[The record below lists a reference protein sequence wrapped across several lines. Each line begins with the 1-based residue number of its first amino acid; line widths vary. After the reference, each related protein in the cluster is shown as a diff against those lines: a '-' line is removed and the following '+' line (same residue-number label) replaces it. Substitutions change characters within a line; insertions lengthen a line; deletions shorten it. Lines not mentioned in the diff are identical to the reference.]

1 MYCSYCG
8 NKIEKDSKYCSS
20 CGRELN
26 QTPKE
31 EPTNKEVKKVHNS
44 ITRKSIKKDAMAKNK
59 GPLYLGTI
67 MFIVAIIIIMVLMT
81 TIFGTKT
88 LTASGNYEYYLS
100 LTDTTV
106 LNAIIISIIFMI
118 VSMYFTLGMNKT
130 CLDISRDKQVKIGTM
145 FLYPLKNIK
154 LYLKLI
160 VINILVYLILEALT
174 YIPIIGIILYLA
186 IAIYIIPVLG
196 ILPYIIMDNEDIG
209 IIEAVK
215 RTITTIK
222 GNRVAYYALIF
233 TFIGWYMLSILT
245 LGLLIIFILPYMS
258 VAISNFYLSIIK
270 EKEYNDAPSGISNE
284 AVVGITIGS
293 YVTVFVVIIIA
304 AFTFGF
310 ITSLKEEVN
319 SNNDDVIIQDNDDK
333 YENNLSGETINISGL
348 DVYIPDGYNEITVA
362 NYTKAYMSGEG
373 DIVIGLITTDL
384 GYDVASNQ
392 YANFYKNS
400 FSSAYTCGDVSTR
413 NFNHYN
419 WEVLDCNG
427 TGVNIR
433 NYIAIQNR
441 KLYLLTISYEQN
453 AIFKTENLYF
463 NIEKELAFANTVA

>member
-26 QTPKE
+26 QVSKE
-31 EPTNKEVKKVHNS
+31 EPTHKERKKIHNS
-44 ITRKSIKKDAMAKNK
+44 VTRKSIKMDAMTKNK

-67 MFIVAIIIIMVLMT
+67 MFIMAIIIIMVLMT

-106 LNAIIISIIFMI
+106 LNAMIISIIFMI

-130 CLDISRDKQVKIGTM
+130 CLDISRDKQVKTGTM

-186 IAIYIIPVLG
+186 IAIYMIPVLG

-215 RTITTIK
+215 RTMTVIK

-245 LGLLIIFILPYMS
+245 LGMLIIWVLPYMS

-270 EKEYNDAPSGISNE
+270 EKEYNDATSGISNE
-284 AVVGITIGS
+284 AVVGITIGF

-310 ITSLKEEVN
+310 VTSLKEEIN
-319 SNNDDVIIQDNDDK
+319 SNDVIIQDNYDEDK
-333 YENNLSGETINISGL
+333 NNFSGDIKNISGL
-348 DVYIPDGYNEITVA
+348 DIYIPDGYSEITLA

-392 YANFYKNS
+392 YANVYKNS
-400 FSSAYTCGDVSTR
+400 FSSAYTCGNVSTKG
-413 NFNHYN
+413 FNHYN

-453 AIFKTENLYF
+453 AIFKIENLYS

>member
-31 EPTNKEVKKVHNS
+31 EPINKEVKKVHNS
-44 ITRKSIKKDAMAKNK
+44 ITRKSIKKDAMTKNK

-67 MFIVAIIIIMVLMT
+67 MFIMAIIIIMVLMT
-81 TIFGTKT
+81 TVFGTKT

-186 IAIYIIPVLG
+186 IAIYIIPVLS

-215 RTITTIK
+215 RTMTAIK

-245 LGLLIIFILPYMS
+245 LGMLIIWVLPYMS

-270 EKEYNDAPSGISNE
+270 EKEYNDATSGISNE
-284 AVVGITIGS
+284 AVVGITIGT
-293 YVTVFVVIIIA
+293 YVTIFAAMIIA
-304 AFTFGF
+304 VFTLGL
-310 ITSLKEEVN
+310 ITGIKEEINN
-319 SNNDDVIIQDNDDK
+319 SDNVIIQDNYDEDK
-333 YENNLSGETINISGL
+333 NNFSGDIKNISGL
-348 DVYIPDGYNEITVA
+348 DIYIPDGYSEITLA

-392 YANFYKNS
+392 YANVYKNS
-400 FSSAYTCGDVSTR
+400 FSSAYTCGNVSTKG
-413 NFNHYN
+413 FNHYN

-433 NYIAIQNR
+433 NYIAIQNG

-453 AIFKTENLYF
+453 AIFKIENLYS

>member
-20 CGRELN
+20 CGRKLN
-26 QTPKE
+26 QVSKE
-31 EPTNKEVKKVHNS
+31 EPTNKEGKKIHNS
-44 ITRKSIKKDAMAKNK
+44 VTRKSIKMDAMTKNK

-67 MFIVAIIIIMVLMT
+67 IFIMAIIIIMVLMT
-81 TIFGTKT
+81 TIFGTKI

-130 CLDISRDKQVKIGTM
+130 CLDISRDKQVKTGTM

-215 RTITTIK
+215 RTMTVIK

-245 LGLLIIFILPYMS
+245 LGMLIIWVLPYMS

-270 EKEYNDAPSGISNE
+270 EKEYNDATSGISNE
-284 AVVGITIGS
+284 AVVGITIGF

-310 ITSLKEEVN
+310 VTSLKEEI
-319 SNNDDVIIQDNDDK
+319 NNNDVIIQDNYDEDK
-333 YENNLSGETINISGL
+333 NNFSGDIKNISGL
-348 DVYIPDGYNEITVA
+348 DIYIPDGYSEITLA

-392 YANFYKNS
+392 YANVYKNS
-400 FSSAYTCGDVSTR
+400 FSSAYTCGNVSTKG
-413 NFNHYN
+413 FNHYN

-453 AIFKTENLYF
+453 AIFKIENLYS

>member
-26 QTPKE
+26 QVSKE
-31 EPTNKEVKKVHNS
+31 EPTNKEGKKIHNS
-44 ITRKSIKKDAMAKNK
+44 VTRKSIKMDAMTKNK

-67 MFIVAIIIIMVLMT
+67 MFIMAIIIIMVLMT

-130 CLDISRDKQVKIGTM
+130 CLDISRDKQVKTGTM

-186 IAIYIIPVLG
+186 IAIYIIPVFG
-196 ILPYIIMDNEDIG
+196 ILPYSIMDNEDIG
-209 IIEAVK
+209 II
-215 RTITTIK
+215 

-245 LGLLIIFILPYMS
+245 LGMLIIWVLPYMS

-270 EKEYNDAPSGISNE
+270 EKEYNDATSGISNE
-284 AVVGITIGS
+284 AVVGITIGF

-310 ITSLKEEVN
+310 ITSLKEEIN
-319 SNNDDVIIQDNDDK
+319 SNNDDVIIQDNDGE
-333 YENNLSGETINISGL
+333 YENNISGETINISGL
-348 DVYIPDGYNEITVA
+348 DIYIPDGYSEITLA

-392 YANFYKNS
+392 YANVYKNS
-400 FSSAYTCGDVSTR
+400 FSSAYTCGNVSTKG
-413 NFNHYN
+413 FNHYN

-453 AIFKTENLYF
+453 AILKIENLYS

>member
-26 QTPKE
+26 QVSKE
-31 EPTNKEVKKVHNS
+31 EPTHKERKKIHNS
-44 ITRKSIKKDAMAKNK
+44 VTRKSIKMDAMTKNK

-67 MFIVAIIIIMVLMT
+67 MFIMAIIIIMVLMT

-106 LNAIIISIIFMI
+106 LNAMIISIIFMI

-130 CLDISRDKQVKIGTM
+130 CLDISRDKQVKTGTM

-186 IAIYIIPVLG
+186 IAIYMIPVLG

-215 RTITTIK
+215 RTMTVIK

-245 LGLLIIFILPYMS
+245 LGMLIIWVLPYMS

-270 EKEYNDAPSGISNE
+270 EKEYNDATSGISNE
-284 AVVGITIGS
+284 AVVGITIGF

-310 ITSLKEEVN
+310 VTSLKEEI
-319 SNNDDVIIQDNDDK
+319 NNNDVIIQDNYDEDK
-333 YENNLSGETINISGL
+333 NNFSGDIKNISGL
-348 DVYIPDGYNEITVA
+348 DIYIPDGYSEITLA

-392 YANFYKNS
+392 YANVYKNS
-400 FSSAYTCGDVSTR
+400 FSSAYTCGNVSTKG
-413 NFNHYN
+413 FNHYN

-453 AIFKTENLYF
+453 AIFKIENLYS

>member
-26 QTPKE
+26 QESKE
-31 EPTNKEVKKVHNS
+31 KPTNKEGKKIHNS
-44 ITRKSIKKDAMAKNK
+44 VTRKSIKMDAMTKNK

-67 MFIVAIIIIMVLMT
+67 IFIMAIIIIMVLMT

-130 CLDISRDKQVKIGTM
+130 CLDISRDKQVKTGTM

-215 RTITTIK
+215 RTMTVIK

-245 LGLLIIFILPYMS
+245 LGMLIIWVLPYMS

-270 EKEYNDAPSGISNE
+270 EKEYNDATSGISNE
-284 AVVGITIGS
+284 AVVGITIGF

-310 ITSLKEEVN
+310 VTSLKEEI
-319 SNNDDVIIQDNDDK
+319 NNNDVIIQDNYDEDK
-333 YENNLSGETINISGL
+333 NNFSGDIKNISGL
-348 DVYIPDGYNEITVA
+348 DIYIPDGYSEITLA

-384 GYDVASNQ
+384 GDDVASNQ
-392 YANFYKNS
+392 YANVYKNS
-400 FSSAYTCGDVSTR
+400 FSSAYTCGNVSTKG
-413 NFNHYN
+413 FNHYN

-453 AIFKTENLYF
+453 AIFKIENLYS

>member
-26 QTPKE
+26 QVSKE
-31 EPTNKEVKKVHNS
+31 EPTHKERKKIHNS
-44 ITRKSIKKDAMAKNK
+44 VTRKSIKMDAMTKNK

-67 MFIVAIIIIMVLMT
+67 IFIMAIIIIMVLMT

-130 CLDISRDKQVKIGTM
+130 CLDISRDKQVKTGTM

-215 RTITTIK
+215 RTMTVIK

-245 LGLLIIFILPYMS
+245 LGMLIIWVLPYMS

-270 EKEYNDAPSGISNE
+270 EKEYNDATSGISNE
-284 AVVGITIGS
+284 AVVGITIGF

-310 ITSLKEEVN
+310 VTSLKEEI
-319 SNNDDVIIQDNDDK
+319 NNNDVIIQDNYDEDK
-333 YENNLSGETINISGL
+333 NNFSGDIKNISGL
-348 DVYIPDGYNEITVA
+348 DIYIPDGYSEITLA

-392 YANFYKNS
+392 YANVYKNS
-400 FSSAYTCGDVSTR
+400 FSSAYTCGNVSTKG
-413 NFNHYN
+413 FNHYN

-453 AIFKTENLYF
+453 AIFKIENLYS